1 MLNIIILDS
10 SDDEDIEEDING
22 DIIIINFFNIMIY
35 FIIYYIV
42 SQMYGL
48 AFLDY
53 HVPMPFFLLNDPF
66 PQYDLGDH

>member
-35 FIIYYIV
+35 
-42 SQMYGL
+42 
-48 AFLDY
+48 
-53 HVPMPFFLLNDPF
+53 
-66 PQYDLGDH
+66 